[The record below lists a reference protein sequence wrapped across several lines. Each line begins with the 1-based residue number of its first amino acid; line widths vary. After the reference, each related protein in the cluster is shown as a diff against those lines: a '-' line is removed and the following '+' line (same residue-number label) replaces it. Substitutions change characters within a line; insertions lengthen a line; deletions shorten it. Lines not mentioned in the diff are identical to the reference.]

1 MNTTATPSDLESK
14 IRRNILPR
22 VNSSSSSVPTTNI
35 ESNECRYNA
44 RNSSTNLNIEGNKLN
59 NTGALQSIQRKAWLY
74 VGKVNTNFT
83 KGNEI
88 KFLKENLV
96 GEESIVEEII
106 NNNNNYSK
114 AFKIGID
121 NSLLDIVSNPDF
133 WPNGVTVRRY
143 RFFRAGGKR
152 QEIHT

>member
-1 MNTTATPSDLESK
+1 M
-14 IRRNILPR
+14 
-22 VNSSSSSVPTTNI
+22 
-35 ESNECRYNA
+35 
-44 RNSSTNLNIEGNKLN
+44 N

-96 GEESIVEEII
+96 GKESIVEEII

-121 NSLLDIVSNPDF
+121 NSLLDTVSNPDF
-133 WPNGVTVRRY
+133 WPKGVTVRRY